1 MEFATLTGLADID
14 KVSSNL
20 GEFIQDGFAAFFS
33 RVKIFFTYFF
43 RADPRQ
49 CENPSLSRS
58 FQGFMAEWG
67 GSLFVFQH
75 SMYYAF
81 VNRSCGLKAMLL
93 LWWLVVFKPLQE
105 LNLWE
110 AVSIDGGTI
119 SWEKDADSMTLEL
132 L

>member
-1 MEFATLTGLADID
+1 
-14 KVSSNL
+14 
-20 GEFIQDGFAAFFS
+20 
-33 RVKIFFTYFF
+33 
-43 RADPRQ
+43 
-49 CENPSLSRS
+49 
-58 FQGFMAEWG
+58 
-67 GSLFVFQH
+67 
-75 SMYYAF
+75 
-81 VNRSCGLKAMLL
+81 MLL